1 MQVIHTIDEMREE
14 TRLNRARE
22 APTGL
27 VPTMGALHEGHLA
40 LVRRARS
47 ENEVV
52 VVSIFVN
59 PTQFA
64 PGEDFETYPRD
75 LDADLTLC
83 REEGVDVVFAPEAA
97 TMYPPRHQTT
107 VQVHELASPL
117 EGMSRGRR
125 HFAGVCTVVLKLF
138 NIVQPERAYFGQK
151 DAQQAVVIQR
161 MVSDLNLPVEIVPVP
176 TVREE
181 DGLAMSSRNRRL
193 PPELRPSA
201 LRLVEALRTGRRLLR
216 EGERDAQTL
225 GFAMAEAV
233 LEDSNV
239 ELDYIE
245 IVSPETLE
253 PVERV
258 DDLVLVAGAIKV
270 GGVRLID
277 NMLMGPRGPWEE

>member
-1 MQVIHTIDEMREE
+1 MQLIRTIEEMREE
-14 TRLNRARE
+14 TRLNRARQ
-22 APTGL
+22 AGTGL

-52 VVSIFVN
+52 VLSIFVN
-59 PTQFA
+59 PTQFS
-64 PGEDFETYPRD
+64 PGEDFETYPRE
-75 LDADLTLC
+75 LEADLERC
-83 REEGVDVVFAPEAA
+83 REEGVDVVFAPEAG

-125 HFAGVCTVVLKLF
+125 HFAGVCTVVLKLL
-138 NIVQPERAYFGQK
+138 NIVQPDRAYFGQK

-161 MVSDLNLPVEIVPVP
+161 MVTDLNVPTEVALVP

-201 LRLVEALRTGRRLLR
+201 LRLVEALREGRRRLR
-216 EGERDAQTL
+216 EGERSAQAL
-225 GFAMAEAV
+225 GFAMAESV
-233 LEDSNV
+233 LADRNV
-239 ELDYIE
+239 ELDYLE

-258 DDLVLVAGAIKV
+258 DDVVLVAGAIKV

-277 NMLMGPRGPWEE
+277 NMLMGPEGPWED